1 MIIGNV
7 NSYAKNPYINNSNY
21 KQLQKILNSN
31 NKIATLEKKEAN
43 KNPEDL
49 IKQKVKSMNTL
60 LMVIQ
65 NSQQQIQSG
74 MSILQEKKIGL
85 DNINDI
91 GDQLKELAKLY
102 KKSDLSESDK
112 SEIEKK
118 AGDLLNNLGNIM
130 NKNKTQKNNI
140 VGDKIIQL
148 SGSDGNT
155 STIISEGIN
164 IDLDFGKLVDTKVS
178 STGEKDD
185 DKHFSSNVSIK
196 TLLENP
202 SIIDE
207 RISKPVQKS
216 IEKVDSSKS
225 ILYSNFMKEYI
236 SATSS
241 IDELFKKGGI
251 SAYAKDVKILQQKSM
266 YIAVS
271 VLYSPA

>member
-7 NSYAKNPYINNSNY
+7 NSYSKNPYINNSNY
-21 KQLQKILNSN
+21 KQLQKVLNSN
-31 NKIATLEKKEAN
+31 YKIATLEKKEAN

-74 MSILQEKKIGL
+74 MSILQEKKVGL
-85 DNINDI
+85 DKINDI
-91 GDQLKELAKLY
+91 SDQLKELAKIY
-102 KKSDLSESDK
+102 KKSDLSKSDK
-112 SEIEKK
+112 LEIEKK

-130 NKNKTQKNNI
+130 NQNKTEKNNI

-148 SGSDGNT
+148 NGSDGNT
-155 STIISEGIN
+155 STIKSEGVN
-164 IDLDFGKLVDTKVS
+164 IELDFGKLVDVKVS
-178 STGEKDD
+178 SIIEKDD
-185 DKHFSSNVSIK
+185 DKHFFSNVNIK

-207 RISKPVQKS
+207 RISKPVQDN
-216 IEKVDSSKS
+216 IEKVNSSKS
-225 ILYSNFMKEYI
+225 ILYNNFMKEYT

-241 IDELFKKGGI
+241 IDELFKICGI
-251 SAYAKDVKILQQKSM
+251 SAYAKDIKILQQKSM
-266 YIAVS
+266 YVS
-271 VLYSPA
+271 VCASYSPA